1 VGVGG
6 IVGSQVT
13 SEGVREGDNTQEQ
26 NRFTR
31 DKIVLLGWKAQLQT
45 EKRKKQPKVTKRS
58 SAKQQNAQEAQAS
71 KNPKIQKQKKKKD
84 KKKTSA
90 APLLL
95 LLLAIILPRFTWM
108 AVLVEGQRTKMPEE
122 FA

>member
-1 VGVGG
+1 
-6 IVGSQVT
+6 
-13 SEGVREGDNTQEQ
+13 
-26 NRFTR
+26 
-31 DKIVLLGWKAQLQT
+31 
-45 EKRKKQPKVTKRS
+45 VTKRS

-95 LLLAIILPRFTWM
+95 LLLAIILPRFT
-108 AVLVEGQRTKMPEE
+108 
-122 FA
+122 